1 MKLTAPETDDDTS
14 LFSLALALITL
25 SPILLM
31 VSFSGA
37 STQGLR
43 TEKKICDAGIIRGAG
58 SADKGVSH
66 HHDVDRPNC
75 LRAA

>member
-1 MKLTAPETDDDTS
+1 MKSTAPETDDDTS

-31 VSFSGA
+31 VSFSWPA
-37 STQGLR
+37 LKDCELR
-43 TEKKICDAGIIRGAG
+43 KIYDPGVVRGAG
-58 SADKGVSH
+58 SADKGVSRH
-66 HHDVDRPNC
+66 YDVDRPNC

>member
-31 VSFSGA
+31 VSFSGT
-37 STQGLR
+37 STQEL
-43 TEKKICDAGIIRGAG
+43 
-58 SADKGVSH
+58 
-66 HHDVDRPNC
+66 
-75 LRAA
+75 

>member
-31 VSFSGA
+31 VSFLGT

-43 TEKKICDAGIIRGAG
+43 TEK
-58 SADKGVSH
+58 
-66 HHDVDRPNC
+66 DV
-75 LRAA
+75 

>member
-31 VSFSGA
+31 VSFSGPPRKDCEMRKMHV
-37 STQGLR
+37 TP
-43 TEKKICDAGIIRGAG
+43 GIVRGAG
-58 SADKGVSH
+58 SADKGIRR
-66 HHDVDRPNC
+66 HHDVDWPNC
-75 LRAA
+75 LRAT